1 MKLALTMCALAAVAT
16 AAVADDRHNITR
28 YATNLETYQEVPALS
43 TPASGRFRAVLNERD
58 QTIEYELSYT
68 GLSSAVAQAHIH
80 FGQRGV
86 NGGIMV
92 FLCTNAGNG
101 PAGTQACP
109 GPTQGSISGTLAPA
123 DVIGPAGQGIAAGEF
138 AELVAALRRGVAYA
152 NVHTANFPAGEIRGQ
167 VHEVRRH

>member
-16 AAVADDRHNITR
+16 AAVADNRRNITR
-28 YATNLETYQEVPALS
+28 YATNLESYQEVPALS
-43 TPASGRFRAVLNERD
+43 TPASGRFRAVLDESA
-58 QTIEYELSYT
+58 QTIEYELSYRD
-68 GLSSAVAQAHIH
+68 LASDVAQAHVH

-92 FLCTNAGNG
+92 FLCSNLGNG

-109 GPTQGSISGTLAPA
+109 GPRDGSISGTLAA
-123 DVIGPAGQGIAAGEF
+123 ANVIGPANQGIAATEF
-138 AELVAALRRGVAYA
+138 AEVVAALRRGVAYA
-152 NVHTANFPAGEIRGQ
+152 NVHTANFPGGEIRGQ